1 MITQVEGFDD
11 FTLASPWERF
21 IKDVEEV
28 CRQWQAAGAAVLQAR
43 GSEQVED
50 LPALHVVRHEQPYGM
65 TSYSIAYYFPV
76 AHASTGGMTS
86 PVPDDDSKQRAGG
99 VPASDQGNQRSGDGN
114 RLTQR
119 PPPEGPNV
127 AEVIEDTVDEW
138 GTDLHY
144 LQLWFGVREFLVV
157 VPMNANE
164 CATDMH
170 EAMMLL
176 SSMAIALSN
185 CDCGSCLW
193 VTTFACD
200 TAFYSW
206 DVTLQYDFS
215 LGNSGG
221 INPAI
226 SLSMRAAYK
235 LKLMGCSS
243 DGESLLSMDDE
254 FAYSAEWE
262 QDGQWDFDC
271 PWAYWHP
278 MDDPIKGLE
287 LTVIWR
293 NLQANSPADLA
304 AMERLP
310 AQSADDWILRV
321 VLYKDTLDAELD
333 EEPLGF
339 ARQLRGTVYSMYQAE
354 GVQFMEDFVSGNTA
368 DLRGLLGGTAASL
381 AVPPP
386 SVVGRVIRD
395 LFDEEGKAG
404 TFSSLPG
411 SNTQHPYQL
420 VAKTAPP
427 ESLFSRFCL
436 HALRFSNIRAIA
448 VLWLDFVRELRFY
461 WEEGVQLPR
470 LPSTGPP
477 DLGCCLLHQKLQMLA
492 LCITRKIAEEA
503 QQSSRNT
510 ESVDAVLD
518 DRTQVQSHGYQGSHS
533 QGLKEEVDNDLITR
547 LGDRRAVTGRRPADG
562 WHDSMVGGVTIK
574 GRSSSNG
581 GRTGLPG
588 EVESKTKDGGGGAG
602 IDGEGWEVDFNDL
615 EELIEEEERK
625 NGPRRAVGKSKEDS
639 DSSSTKYESCSDAES
654 QSEENSGVVIR
665 SAIQRKGNST
675 AISRSPNSTSIS
687 RSPSSR
693 GSSRSGSPPRLRTG
707 SIVEA
712 RQRVGGL
719 GKNEWK
725 RRGALRP
732 AGDLKLRNFPVQM
745 YVPITQDPLHMTEDM
760 LMEREQ
766 ALAALRDSEM
776 GRDAR
781 ARLECDVLA
790 SDMSAFKAANPG
802 AALEDF
808 IRWHSPRDWVEDD
821 GQCDQSSRSPDDVAG
836 TSGRGQPTAKPNSKA
851 LAIRSAKEDVRRKKS
866 GKVHE
871 RGRVKEAAAEGDAN
885 PTSRLTM
892 SGKSQSK
899 VGGNAQQQQR
909 RAPSSGRVKGRLSKR
924 MQDKNNIWHQ
934 LWRKAEPIPACE
946 QKPLFDYR
954 REAEKSAGEAR
965 KTLTELCTAFEHV
978 EDGIVTGV
986 SLARKF
992 KKIPRIFHALMR
1004 RYCEGPG
1011 SICVNVRGGVPG
1023 SAGFSKGG
1031 GKVGGGGSKG
1041 GAPAVETE
1049 RDIVTQLFT
1058 AKGGEGQGPARK
1070 IKRKKWGNE
1079 WCANL
1084 LEGLPPSAREITLWG
1099 GALDGGVLEGGDLEG
1114 VAPAVGRD
1122 AMDGGLGDG
1131 IGVCDRMYARLT
1143 PKDLRIALALVS
1155 RE

>member
-395 LFDEEGKAG
+395 LFDEG

-745 YVPITQDPLHMTEDM
+745 YVPITQVMHYLDTIDPHELLAQMVCTSFTAAAHVLQQSESAEMPS
-760 LMEREQ
+760 LMQGRFRLDEMM
-766 ALAALRDSEM
+766 AA
-776 GRDAR
+776 
-781 ARLECDVLA
+781 VL
-790 SDMSAFKAANPG
+790 DP
-802 AALEDF
+802 
-808 IRWHSPRDWVEDD
+808 
-821 GQCDQSSRSPDDVAG
+821 
-836 TSGRGQPTAKPNSKA
+836 
-851 LAIRSAKEDVRRKKS
+851 S
-866 GKVHE
+866 GKNW
-871 RGRVKEAAAEGDAN
+871 KQEG
-885 PTSRLTM
+885 
-892 SGKSQSK
+892 G
-899 VGGNAQQQQR
+899 
-909 RAPSSGRVKGRLSKR
+909 
-924 MQDKNNIWHQ
+924 
-934 LWRKAEPIPACE
+934 E
-946 QKPLFDYR
+946 
-954 REAEKSAGEAR
+954 SAGEAR